1 VVDVASTPDEPND
14 GDLES
19 TRNLFGR
26 MHSGDA
32 SARDTLLRRYLPILR
47 RMAHGRL
54 PHSARGVT
62 DTDDLV
68 QVTLVS
74 ALSHVEQFE
83 PRRSGAFHAYL
94 RQILSN
100 KVVDVVRQIRRRPE
114 HELIP
119 ETIADEG
126 PSPLI
131 EILGKEKFAAYEA
144 ALEALNPVQREAVI
158 MRVEM
163 GFTYPEIAMEIGS
176 PSPNA
181 VRMLIQRA
189 LVTMTKA
196 MKHVHSDS

>member
-1 VVDVASTPDEPND
+1 MADVASTPDEPND

-32 SARDTLLRRYLPILR
+32 GARDTLLRRYLPILR

-54 PHSARGVT
+54 PHSARSFT

-68 QVTLVS
+68 QVTLLS

-100 KVVDVVRQIRRRPE
+100 KVVDVVRHLRRTPE
-114 HELIP
+114 HESLP
-119 ETIADEG
+119 ETIADEEQ
-126 PSPLI
+126 SPLRDL
-131 EILGKEKFAAYEA
+131 LGKEKFAAYEA
-144 ALEALNPVQREAVI
+144 ALAALSPVQREAVI

-181 VRMLIQRA
+181 ARMLIQRA
-189 LVTMTKA
+189 LLTMTKA